1 LPAGARIRRLAGE
14 WSTTHENRRA
24 RYYRLTAARTR
35 EIGIRLTLGATPMSV
50 LQFVVGQSIRMTIA
64 GVVVPVIHCHA
75 HLDQSVRGERAAARM
90 NPPAKTP
97 MP

>member
-1 LPAGARIRRLAGE
+1 
-14 WSTTHENRRA
+14 
-24 RYYRLTAARTR
+24 
-35 EIGIRLTLGATPMSV
+35 MSV